1 MAAEEIRDYLEHGII
16 RNSVNFPETQLA
28 RREGGASR
36 LTIVNRNVP
45 GVLGKITTLIGEHSV
60 NIMQTVNT
68 SRDDVAY
75 NVVDLSS
82 APDDI
87 ATMQAAI
94 MAVDG
99 VLSSRFITGQP
110 GKYYEVNDA

>member
-1 MAAEEIRDYLEHGII
+1 M
-16 RNSVNFPETQLA
+16 
-28 RREGGASR
+28 
-36 LTIVNRNVP
+36 
-45 GVLGKITTLIGEHSV
+45 
-60 NIMQTVNT
+60 NILQTVNT

-82 APDDI
+82 APADI
-87 ATMQAAI
+87 SAMQAQI

-110 GKYYEVNDA
+110 GKYYEVNEV